1 MRENESLEII
11 VIIIKAKE
19 NEGESQ
25 LAGLFPIKIGGRDGD
40 LEKWFWSEQFLT
52 KPTTNPQVF
61 LTKPQTFHSFS
72 LVIFVQS
79 IVFSLRSQFRG
90 KDK

>member
-40 LEKWFWSEQFLT
+40 LEKWFWRVSNF
-52 KPTTNPQVF
+52 
-61 LTKPQTFHSFS
+61 
-72 LVIFVQS
+72 
-79 IVFSLRSQFRG
+79 
-90 KDK
+90 